1 VTGYIHAGYAESLR
15 EFGTPRELRR
25 CGSWILVREIQG
37 FPYQDAMG
45 CYPLF
50 LCQDWSQ
57 LQHDLE
63 EIRDGLVCLFVVTDP
78 FGKYDL
84 AGLSRCF
91 KDVVFPY
98 KEHFITDLS
107 YPIND
112 IVSSKYNRKYAR
124 QAFKKVDVERCQ
136 EPIQFLD
143 EWVALYD
150 HLINQHNIKGLR
162 AFSRTAFSKQLSIPG
177 MVMFRALHEGATVG
191 AHLWYV
197 MGEVGYSHL
206 SAYSPVG
213 YELRASYA
221 LQWSAIEYF
230 AGKIRWLSQGA
241 GVRSDGTDGLSRFK
255 RGWST
260 GTRAAYFCGR
270 IFDNE
275 KYWEIV
281 KAKRIPDT
289 DYFPAYRKGEFEY
302 QITKIR

>member
-1 VTGYIHAGYAESLR
+1 MVTGYMHPGYVTSLM
-15 EFGTPRELRR
+15 EFGTPQELVR
-25 CGSWILVREIQG
+25 CGAWILKRQIPG
-37 FPYQDAMG
+37 FPYHDAMG

-50 LCQDWSQ
+50 ACQDWAQ
-57 LQHDLE
+57 LPHDLE
-63 EIRDGLVCLFVVTDP
+63 EIRDELVCLFMVTDP

-91 KDVVFPY
+91 KDVFFPY

-112 IVSSKYNRKYAR
+112 IVSSKYNRKYTR
-124 QAFKKVDVERCQ
+124 QALKNIDVERCDD
-136 EPIQFLD
+136 PIQFLD
-143 EWVALYD
+143 EWVGLYN
-150 HLINQHNIKGLR
+150 HLIHRHNISGLR

-197 MGEVGYSHL
+197 MGEVAYSHL
-206 SAYSPVG
+206 SAYSPIG

-221 LQWSAIEYF
+221 LQWSAIEYL
-230 AGKIRWLSQGA
+230 AGKIRWLNQGA
-241 GVRSDGTDGLSRFK
+241 GIRSDGTDGLSRFK

-260 GTRAAYFCGR
+260 GTRMAYFCGR

-281 KAKRIPDT
+281 KAKSISTT
-289 DYFPAYRKGEFEY
+289 DYFPAYRLGDF
-302 QITKIR
+302 T